1 MSDGHG
7 STPSTPPGWA
17 ENQPPPYSGQGQTP
31 WTAPGGSAPPVP
43 PAQPGP
49 GRPPYGPPGHGQA
62 PDGRAA
68 PVPPGHDPDARAPQY
83 GQVPYDQGRSSYGA
97 HGQAPVYGQ
106 PYGYRPPPQ
115 ALRPGIIPLRPLG
128 LGDILDGT
136 IKLIRSNPKA
146 TLGLS
151 AIAAA
156 IGTLPLAIGQAVYY
170 RSVGG
175 LLTNP
180 AALESG
186 AADVPIGGLVAQ
198 LGGAALSM
206 IMQFFLVTML
216 TGVLTRILGRSVFGG
231 KITIGEAWR
240 LTRSRLPALFGLALL
255 TGLIALAPLA
265 VGIALVLALAAA
277 GASVTAIVLVG
288 MVLVV
293 AYIAYALFISTRF
306 ALAAPAVVLE
316 RRGVVESMRRSWT
329 LVSGDFWRVLG
340 ILILTGLLAGVLGS
354 VLSVPFSVIS
364 LIVSAVGQGSVAATV
379 ITAILFT
386 VGGILSSMIT
396 YPIQAGVNG
405 LLYTDRR
412 MRAEAFDLVLQTAAI
427 EQQRQ
432 GWVSATADDLWH
444 PSHAAGASGP
454 HAPGPGGP
462 YGPGPGGPYGPGPG
476 APYGP
481 GPGGPYGPG
490 PGAPYGAGPGGP
502 YAPGSTG
509 PQATGAPGAP

>member
-31 WTAPGGSAPPVP
+31 WTAPGGSGPPVNQP
-43 PAQPGP
+43 PPGAVP
-49 GRPPYGPPGHGQA
+49 AGRPGYGQGTYGQA
-62 PDGRAA
+62 PDGQAA
-68 PVPPGHDPDARAPQY
+68 PVPPGHDPNAQAPQY
-83 GQVPYDQGRSSYGA
+83 GQGPRYGQAQPPYGQGPY
-97 HGQAPVYGQ
+97 GQAPVYGQ

-170 RSVGG
+170 RSMGDLLANPAAIESGTDVPVGG
-175 LLTNP
+175 L
-180 AALESG
+180 A
-186 AADVPIGGLVAQ
+186 AQ
-198 LGGAALSM
+198 LGGTVLSL

-216 TGVLTRILGRSVFGG
+216 TGILTRVLGRSVFGG

-265 VGIALVLALAAA
+265 VAIALVAALAAA
-277 GASVTAIVLVG
+277 GASVTALLVVGLVLV
-288 MVLVV
+288 L
-293 AYIAYALFISTRF
+293 AYLAYALFISTRF
-306 ALAAPAVVLE
+306 SLASAAVVLE
-316 RRGVVESMRRSWT
+316 RRGVVESMRRSWG
-329 LVSGDFWRVLG
+329 LVTGDFWRVLG
-340 ILILTGLLAGVLGS
+340 ILVLTQLLVGVLGS
-354 VLSVPFSVIS
+354 VLSVPVNIIS
-364 LIVSAVGQGSVAATV
+364 IVVAFGGQGSVAATV
-379 ITAILFT
+379 VTTILFV

-444 PSHAAGASGP
+444 PSHAAGP
-454 HAPGPGGP
+454 TGP
-462 YGPGPGGPYGPGPG
+462 YGPGASGPYGSGPAEPRPTGTPG
-476 APYGP
+476 AP
-481 GPGGPYGPG
+481 
-490 PGAPYGAGPGGP
+490 
-502 YAPGSTG
+502 
-509 PQATGAPGAP
+509 